1 MENKIEKLN
10 NEGVKLFLNG
20 NFSAAKNKYRE
31 ALDISPEYPTT
42 LNNLGMVL
50 LQEKK
55 YTEAEKCFKKA
66 VGLRENPTYFLNLG
80 HVYAN
85 LNAPGKAK
93 ENYLKSIELNPD
105 SLMAWKSLGSLYQF
119 QKKYFHSVKIW
130 KNIIDNYSRD
140 PYYKIQLAKD
150 LIALK
155 EFGEALSVLS
165 EAAGQDKYQEMVWYY
180 TAMIHFSQSNFGIA
194 ESAIKKALAV
204 KPDDESCRILA
215 ATIYLGLSQL
225 DKAVI
230 HWDYLLKVNETNHKV
245 RIDKAVALL
254 ANGYRKE
261 ALEELNFVILKDEQ
275 NVKALFYKALT
286 LVEMN
291 ENLREAKEILN
302 ALKSGSHPF
311 RDKVTGLLE
320 KLDSK

>member
-1 MENKIEKLN
+1 MKNKVEQLN

-20 NFSAAKNKYRE
+20 NFSDAKNKYRE
-31 ALDISPEYPTT
+31 ALEISPEYPTT

-66 VGLRENPTYFLNLG
+66 VGVKENPTYFLNLG

-85 LNAPGKAK
+85 LNQPEKAE
-93 ENYLKSIELNPD
+93 ENYLKSIELNPT

-130 KNIIDNYSRD
+130 KNVIENYSRD

-155 EFGEALSVLS
+155 EFGQALNILS
-165 EAAGQDKYQEMVWYY
+165 EAAGQDKHQEMVWYY
-180 TAMIHFSQSNFGIA
+180 TAMIHFIQSNFGIA

-225 DKAVI
+225 DKAII
-230 HWDYLLKVNETNHKV
+230 HWNYLLKGNENNHKV

-261 ALEELNFVILKDEQ
+261 ALAELNVVISKDKQ
-275 NVKALFYKALT
+275 NVKALFYKALS

-291 ENLREAKEILN
+291 ENPGEAKEILN
-302 ALKSGSHPF
+302 ALKTGDHPF
-311 RDKVTGLLE
+311 KVKAAGLLE
-320 KLDSK
+320 KISK

>member
-1 MENKIEKLN
+1 MENQIEQLN

-31 ALDISPEYPTT
+31 ALEISPEYPTT

-66 VGLRENPTYFLNLG
+66 VELRENPTYFLNLG

-85 LNAPGKAK
+85 LNQPGKAE

-105 SLMAWKSLGSLYQF
+105 SLMAWKSLGALYQF

-130 KNIIDNYSRD
+130 KNVIENYSRD
-140 PYYKIQLAKD
+140 PYFKIQLAKD

-155 EFGEALSVLS
+155 EFGQALSVLS
-165 EAAGQDKYQEMVWYY
+165 EASGQEKYQEMVWYY

-225 DKAVI
+225 DKALI
-230 HWDYLLKVNETNHKV
+230 HWDYLLKVNENNHKV

-254 ANGYRKE
+254 ANGYRKQ
-261 ALEELNFVILKDEQ
+261 ALDELNFVILKDEQ
-275 NVKALFYKALT
+275 NTKALFYKALT
-286 LVEMN
+286 LTEMN
-291 ENLREAKEILN
+291 ENLREAKKILN
-302 ALKSGSHPF
+302 VLKTGNHQFS
-311 RDKVTGLLE
+311 DKAAGLLK
-320 KLDSK
+320 KLTG

>member
-1 MENKIEKLN
+1 MENQVEQLN
-10 NEGVKLFLNG
+10 NEGVKFFLNG
-20 NFSAAKNKYRE
+20 NFSAAKTKYRE
-31 ALDISPEYPTT
+31 ALEISPEYPTT

-66 VGLRENPTYFLNLG
+66 IELKENPTYLLNLG

-85 LNAPGKAK
+85 LNQPGKA
-93 ENYLKSIELNPD
+93 EDNYLKSIELNPN

-130 KNIIDNYSRD
+130 KNVIENYSHD

-150 LIALK
+150 MIALK
-155 EFGEALSVLS
+155 EFGQALNVLS

-194 ESAIKKALAV
+194 ESAIKKALAL
-204 KPDDESCRILA
+204 KPDDEACRILA

-225 DKAVI
+225 DKALM
-230 HWDYLLKVNETNHKV
+230 HWDYLLKANENNHKV

-261 ALEELNFVILKDEQ
+261 ALEELNFVISKDKK

-286 LVEMN
+286 LVEMK
-291 ENLREAKEILN
+291 ENLNEGKEILN
-302 ALKSGSHPF
+302 VLKTGSHPF
-311 RDKVTGLLE
+311 RDKAAGLLE
-320 KLDSK
+320 KLTG

>member
-1 MENKIEKLN
+1 MENQVEQLN
-10 NEGVKLFLNG
+10 NEGVKFFLNG

-31 ALDISPEYPTT
+31 ALEISPEYPTT

-55 YTEAEKCFKKA
+55 YTEAEKCFKRA
-66 VGLRENPTYFLNLG
+66 VGIKENPTYFLNLG

-85 LNAPGKAK
+85 LNQPGKA
-93 ENYLKSIELNPD
+93 EDNYLKSIELNPD

-130 KNIIDNYSRD
+130 KNIIENYSRD
-140 PYYKIQLAKD
+140 PYYKIQMAKD

-155 EFGEALSVLS
+155 EFGQALSVLS

-204 KPDDESCRILA
+204 KPGDESCRILA

-230 HWDYLLKVNETNHKV
+230 HWDYLLKVNENNHKV

-254 ANGYRKE
+254 ANGYRKQ
-261 ALEELNFVILKDEQ
+261 ALEELNFVILKEEQ

-286 LVEMN
+286 LMEMN

-302 ALKSGSHPF
+302 VLKSGNHPF
-311 RDKVTGLLE
+311 RDKAAGLLE
-320 KLDSK
+320 KLRG

>member
-1 MENKIEKLN
+1 MENQIEQLN

-31 ALDISPEYPTT
+31 ALEISPEYPTT

-66 VGLRENPTYFLNLG
+66 VELRENPTYFLNLG

-85 LNAPGKAK
+85 LNQPGKAE

-105 SLMAWKSLGSLYQF
+105 SLMAWKSLGALYQF

-130 KNIIDNYSRD
+130 KSIIDNYSRD
-140 PYYKIQLAKD
+140 PYFKIQLAKD

-155 EFGEALSVLS
+155 EFGQALSVLS
-165 EAAGQDKYQEMVWYY
+165 EASGQEKYQEMVWYY

-225 DKAVI
+225 DKALL
-230 HWDYLLKVNETNHKV
+230 HWDYLLKVNENNHKV

-254 ANGYRKE
+254 ANGFRKQ
-261 ALEELNFVILKDEQ
+261 ALDELNFVILKDEQ
-275 NVKALFYKALT
+275 NTKALFYKALT
-286 LVEMN
+286 LTEMN
-291 ENLREAKEILN
+291 ENLREAKKILN
-302 ALKSGSHPF
+302 VLKTGNHQFS
-311 RDKVTGLLE
+311 DKAAGLLK
-320 KLDSK
+320 KLTG

>member
-1 MENKIEKLN
+1 MENQVEQLN

-20 NFSAAKNKYRE
+20 NFGAAKNKYRE
-31 ALDISPEYPTT
+31 ALEISPEYPTT

-66 VGLRENPTYFLNLG
+66 IGLKENPTYFLNLG

-85 LNAPGKAK
+85 LNQPGKAE

-105 SLMAWKSLGSLYQF
+105 SLMAWKSLGGLYQY
-119 QKKYFHSVKIW
+119 QKKYFHSVKVW
-130 KNIIDNYSRD
+130 KNVIDNYSRD
-140 PYYKIQLAKD
+140 SYYKIQLAKD

-155 EFGEALSVLS
+155 EFGQALAVLS
-165 EAAGQDKYQEMVWYY
+165 EAAGQEKYQEMVWYY

-204 KPDDESCRILA
+204 KPEDESCRILA
-215 ATIYLGLSQL
+215 AAIYLGLSQP
-225 DKAVI
+225 DRAVV
-230 HWDYLLKVNETNHKV
+230 HWDYLLKVNENNHKV

-254 ANGYRKE
+254 ANGHRKQ
-261 ALEELNFVILKDEQ
+261 ALEELNVVISKDEK
-275 NVKALFYKALT
+275 NTKALFYKALT

-291 ENLREAKEILN
+291 ENLNEAKEILN
-302 ALKSGSHPF
+302 ALKTGNHPF
-311 RDKVTGLLE
+311 REKAAGLLE
-320 KLDSK
+320 KLER

>member
-1 MENKIEKLN
+1 MEQLN
-10 NEGVKLFLNG
+10 NEGVELFLNG
-20 NFSAAKNKYRE
+20 KFSEAKNKYKK
-31 ALDISPEYPTT
+31 ALEILPAYPTT

-55 YTEAEKCFKKA
+55 FAEAEKYFLDAIELK
-66 VGLRENPTYFLNLG
+66 ENPTYLLNLG

-85 LNAPGKAK
+85 MNQPEKSEK
-93 ENYLKSIELNPD
+93 YYLKSIELNPD
-105 SLMAWKSLGSLYQF
+105 SMMAWKSLGSFYQF
-119 QKKYFHSVKIW
+119 HKKYFNSVKIW
-130 KNIIDNYSRD
+130 KNIIENYSRD

-155 EFGEALSVLS
+155 EFGQSLAVLS

-225 DKAVI
+225 EKATM
-230 HWDYLLKVNETNHKV
+230 HWNYLLKVNENNHKV
-245 RIDKAVALL
+245 RVDKAVALL
-254 ANGYRKE
+254 ANGFKKE
-261 ALEELNFVILKDEQ
+261 ALAEFNFVILKDRK

-286 LVEMN
+286 LTEMN
-291 ENLREAKEILN
+291 ENLNEAKEILN
-302 ALKSGSHPF
+302 ELKTGNHPF
-311 RDKVTGLLE
+311 RDKAAGLLE
-320 KLDSK
+320 KIGR

>member
-1 MENKIEKLN
+1 MGEQVEQLN

-20 NFSAAKNKYRE
+20 NFGAAKNKYRE
-31 ALDISPEYPTT
+31 ALEISPEYPAT

-55 YTEAEKCFKKA
+55 YKEAETCFQRA
-66 VGLRENPTYFLNLG
+66 IGLKENPTYFLNLG

-85 LNAPGKAK
+85 LNQPGKAE

-119 QKKYFHSVKIW
+119 QKKYFHSVKVW
-130 KNIIDNYSRD
+130 KNVIENYSRD

-155 EFGEALSVLS
+155 EFGQALTVLS

-180 TAMIHFSQSNFGIA
+180 TAVIHFSQSNFGIA

-204 KPDDESCRILA
+204 KPGDESCRILA
-215 ATIYLGLSQL
+215 AAIYLGLSQL
-225 DKAVI
+225 DRAIV
-230 HWDYLLKVNETNHKV
+230 HWDYLLKVNENNHKV

-254 ANGYRKE
+254 AHGFRKE
-261 ALEELNFVILKDEQ
+261 ALEELNVVISKDEK
-275 NVKALFYKALT
+275 NTKALFYKALT

-291 ENLREAKEILN
+291 GNLSEAKEILQ
-302 ALKSGSHPF
+302 ALKTGNHPF
-311 RDKVTGLLE
+311 REKAAGLLE
-320 KLDSK
+320 KLESK